1 MTLDEHCQESVRLFG
16 NPYEHIHLW
25 LDEFAG
31 TAEYGYRHR
40 RKRHH
45 AEGMC
50 RAVALFGPEAEEVA
64 RRHIISDLMQEGWTE
79 KDCFPRDEA
88 DYVRMGLY

>member
-16 NPYEHIHLW
+16 KPYEEIHSW

-45 AEGMC
+45 AEGVR
-50 RAVALFGPEAEEVA
+50 RAAALFGQEAEEVA
-64 RRHIISDLMQEGWTE
+64 RQHIVSDLMQEGWTE
-79 KDCFPRDEA
+79 KDRFPGDEA
-88 DYVRMGLY
+88 DYVRMGLF

>member
-1 MTLDEHCQESVRLFG
+1 MTFEEHCQKSVRLFG

-31 TAEYGYRHR
+31 TAKYGYRHR
-40 RKRHH
+40 RKRDH

-50 RAVALFGPEAEEVA
+50 RAVRDDVA
-64 RRHIISDLMQEGWTE
+64 SGNLLSFRAKQCDLIQEGWTE